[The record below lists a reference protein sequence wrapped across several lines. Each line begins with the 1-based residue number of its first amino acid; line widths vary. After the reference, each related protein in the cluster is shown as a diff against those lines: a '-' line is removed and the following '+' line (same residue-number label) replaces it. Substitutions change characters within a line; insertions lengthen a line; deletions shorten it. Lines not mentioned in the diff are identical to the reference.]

1 MIFPNYWQDET
12 AIPIG
17 MNEGGKVP
25 TVGKAGGTYAASK
38 AISSLLNGGNGDLG
52 IFLER
57 QKNISPLHSYP
68 QGQLNG
74 GPRSGE
80 AAGIASLGR
89 GGDTMLMHV
98 TPDEVNSMAHSI
110 NPETGL
116 PEAFPPLIPILMG
129 LLPSVIG
136 GAGGLSG
143 AIGLTGAISSATG
156 LSAGTAGTIGSAL
169 LGGVGSFAGGSIKGA
184 IEGKSAGEALK
195 EGLISGATSVAAA
208 GVGAGLGAAA
218 SAGTGAATEAATQAA
233 TEATT
238 GIATDAAAEL
248 AADATSETV
257 GDIASA
263 AAESSGGS
271 LSTGSLPSG
280 EMVPI
285 DSATQEVLRG
295 QAGEVVSD
303 LAESQALQG
312 VTDPVTGEAIA
323 TEAGKRFVDS
333 GGYEGLGGEYI
344 SPVEAQ
350 GMENVMPDGRM
361 IEPSSIV
368 DSSGNAFAPDPTA
381 GVEGISVN
389 LADPK
394 LGVEKAIGG
403 AMESQGLGDW
413 VGAGKG
419 LGQTPSEVLGS
430 LNAPDM
436 NTLKLAL
443 ANSGSTGVG
452 KLQNTLVGLVP
463 GQGMTQA
470 MGGGLGSML
479 SGPPEWDYDDEG
491 LGPAGS
497 GYPGSSPAGRGGG
510 YPTSKSGSYL
520 DPELYKYSSGGGGY
534 L

>member
-1 MIFPNYWQDET
+1 
-12 AIPIG
+12 
-17 MNEGGKVP
+17 
-25 TVGKAGGTYAASK
+25 
-38 AISSLLNGGNGDLG
+38 
-52 IFLER
+52 
-57 QKNISPLHSYP
+57 
-68 QGQLNG
+68 
-74 GPRSGE
+74 
-80 AAGIASLGR
+80 
-89 GGDTMLMHV
+89 
-98 TPDEVNSMAHSI
+98 
-110 NPETGL
+110 
-116 PEAFPPLIPILMG
+116 
-129 LLPSVIG
+129 LLPGVIG

-156 LSAGTAGTIGSAL
+156 LSAGTAGTIGTGL
-169 LGGVGSFAGGSIKGA
+169 LGGLGSFAGGAIKGA

-195 EGLISGATSVAAA
+195 EGLISGATSIATA

-218 SAGTGAATEAATQAA
+218 SAGTGAAAEAATKAA

-248 AADATSETV
+248 AADATSETI
-257 GDIASA
+257 GDIAAA
-263 AAESSGGS
+263 AAESSGDWAGAGKA
-271 LSTGSLPSG
+271 LGQLDPA
-280 EMVPI
+280 I
-285 DSATQEVLRG
+285 DSATQEVLRN

-323 TEAGKRFVDS
+323 TEAGKGFLDS
-333 GGYEGLGGEYI
+333 GYEGLGGEII

-350 GMENVMPDGRM
+350 AMEAGSLIDGRM

-368 DSSGNAFAPDPTA
+368 DSSGNAFVPDPAA

-430 LNAPDM
+430 LNSPTM

-443 ANSGSTGVG
+443 ANSGDTGVG
-452 KLQNTLVGLVP
+452 RLQNALVDFIP
-463 GQGMTQA
+463 GQSMTQA
-470 MGGGLGSML
+470 LGGGLGSML
-479 SGPPEWDYDDEG
+479 SGPPEWDYDDDD

-497 GYPGSSPAGRGGG
+497 GYPGSSPSGRGGGG
-510 YPTSKSGSYL
+510 YPTTKSGSYL
-520 DPELYKYSSGGGGY
+520 DPELYKYSSGLGGY
-534 L
+534 I